1 VSLSLPCRESREV
14 KTLFTAEE
22 LVGGEAADGGVEELN
37 HVKRRKGALAAT
49 AEAAHQLKE
58 TSGVARDDSLGVN
71 VEEMTDFAVAKL
83 PCWLGLEEVID
94 AGGATAKRGL
104 GNLGHFK
111 LGNSG
116 EELAGLLVDSLSVA
130 EVTSIVISDADR

>member
-1 VSLSLPCRESREV
+1 M

-37 HVKRRKGALAAT
+37 HVKRRQGALPAT

-58 TSGVARDDSLGVN
+58 TSGVAGDDSLSMN

-83 PCWLGLEEVID
+83 PGRPGLEEVVD

-104 GNLGHFK
+104 GNLRHFK
-111 LGNSG
+111 LGNSR
-116 EELAGLLVDSLSVA
+116 EKLAGLLVDSLSVA
-130 EVTSIVISDADR
+130 EVTSVVISDADR